1 MNAKIEDQEVFKQE
15 VKKVCETYLNAAEN
29 ERHGIRTVSTDEK
42 TGIQALERIVPN
54 TPMESGKPERIE
66 YEYKRHG
73 TTCLFGNWDVGRGGI
88 VSPQLKKTRTEE
100 DFAENIDRIVDTDPK
115 AQWIFVC
122 DNLNTH
128 QSMTLVL
135 LVAILCG
142 IPLDGLGQKG
152 KHGILKSQET
162 RKAFLEDASHRIR
175 FVYTPKHCSWL
186 NQIEIWFSG
195 LGRRVLNRG
204 SFCSVDELQAK
215 VLEYIEFYNQNAK
228 PMNWK
233 YDGTPKKNP
242 VNAI

>member
-1 MNAKIEDQEVFKQE
+1 MEAE
-15 VKKVCETYLNAAEN
+15 EN
-29 ERHGIRTVSTDEK
+29 ERNGIHTISTDEK

-54 TPMESGKPERIE
+54 KPMEPGKPERIE
-66 YEYKRHG
+66 YEYERHG
-73 TTCLFGNWDVGRGGI
+73 TTCLFGNWDVGRGGL
-88 VSPQLKKTRTEE
+88 VAPKLNETRTEE
-100 DFAENIDRIVDTDPK
+100 DFAENIDQVVATDPE
-115 AQWIFVC
+115 AEWVFVC

-142 IPLDGLGQKG
+142 IPLDGLGEKG

-186 NQIEIWFSG
+186 NQIEVWFSG
-195 LGRRVLNRG
+195 LSRCVLRRGN
-204 SFCSVDELQAK
+204 FDSVETLKTRILD
-215 VLEYIEFYNQNAK
+215 YITFYNQTAK

-233 YDGTPKKNP
+233 CSSLPKKQLN
-242 VNAI
+242 VHHL